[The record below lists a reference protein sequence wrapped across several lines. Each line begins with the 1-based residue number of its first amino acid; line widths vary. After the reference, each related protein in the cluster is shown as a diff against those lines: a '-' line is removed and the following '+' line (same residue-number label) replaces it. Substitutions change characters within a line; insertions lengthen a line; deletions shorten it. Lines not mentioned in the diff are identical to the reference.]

1 MRRADPRAEYTATA
15 KFFHWAVLALVAA
28 QFAIAWTMPDVKKG
42 TAPVGLIAWHLS
54 VGTTILAFAVAR
66 LGWRSTHPAPRPP
79 SDLSPVL
86 AIISR
91 ATHAGLYLLLLVL
104 PVMGW
109 MNASARGWPVRLV
122 GLIPLPRLVAPG
134 SVIGRAMGDVH
145 ATTAIIFLLL
155 IALHVTGALY
165 HMLILRDRT
174 IQRML

>member
-1 MRRADPRAEYTATA
+1 VLVRSRRR
-15 KFFHWAVLALVAA
+15 
-28 QFAIAWTMPDVKKG
+28 
-42 TAPVGLIAWHLS
+42 
-54 VGTTILAFAVAR
+54 
-66 LGWRSTHPAPRPP
+66 RSRP
-79 SDLSPVL
+79 S
-86 AIISR
+86 
-91 ATHAGLYLLLLVL
+91 GLYLLLLVL

-109 MNASARGWPVRLV
+109 MNASARGWPVGLV

-155 IALHVTGALY
+155 IAVHVTGALY